1 MGVRAGADAVES
13 LRNAMTLEFDRG
25 SDPLGRDVPLSHET
39 RIPVM
44 GIPVHF
50 ISNAPAVLE
59 LVEEAFGP
67 WRSLPA
73 EEVEAEVE
81 VKVRFIV
88 QEGDEGGEPHARLS
102 YRMPDAQRV
111 FLSTPGSFGV
121 ADPQRREAAAFVT
134 PSLVEDRQHFRYG
147 VLEALTL
154 SVVSQLDRQ
163 PFHAAALVREDAALL
178 LTGPSGTGK
187 STLAYAAA
195 REGLRV
201 LSDDTVNLQLRP
213 RLRIWGMPGYLHLP
227 PDAALRFPELADTET
242 RLMANG
248 KEKLA
253 VNLRERDAVAPSPVV
268 ERAGLCLLRQREG
281 EPALADLASEEAV
294 EELRARNEV
303 GFDVF
308 RDTIGDAIRE
318 LARGGA
324 WRLRIGSDPS
334 AALPLLGKMFDALE
348 EE

>member
-1 MGVRAGADAVES
+1 
-13 LRNAMTLEFDRG
+13 MTLEFDGG

-39 RIPVM
+39 HIPVM
-44 GIPVHF
+44 GITVHF
-50 ISNAPAVLE
+50 ISNEPAVLE
-59 LVEEAFGP
+59 LVDEAFGF
-67 WRSLPA
+67 WRSLPP
-73 EEVEAEVE
+73 EEVRAEVE
-81 VKVRFIV
+81 VRVCVVV
-88 QEGDEGGEPHARLS
+88 QEGDEGEEPHARLS

-121 ADPQRREAAAFVT
+121 ADAQRREAVAFVT
-134 PSLVEDRQHFRYG
+134 SSLVEDRQHFRYG

-154 SVVSQLDRQ
+154 AVVSQLDRQ
-163 PFHAAALVREDAALL
+163 PFHAAALVRGDAALL

-187 STLAYAAA
+187 STLAYAAV
-195 REGLRV
+195 REGLQV

-213 RLRIWGMPGYLHLP
+213 RLRIWGMSGYLHLP

-253 VNLRERDAVAPSPVV
+253 VNLLERDASAPSPVV
-268 ERAGLCLLRQREG
+268 ERAGLCLLRRVGG
-281 EPALADLASEEAV
+281 EPALEALAAEEAV
-294 EELRARNEV
+294 EELQARQEV

-308 RDTIGDAIRE
+308 SDTIDDAVRQ

-324 WRLRIGSDPS
+324 WRLQIGSDPS
-334 AALPLLGKMFDALE
+334 AALPLLGRMFDALE
-348 EE
+348 ER